1 MLKSRVITSI
11 FLALALSSAII
22 FLPPKGLAAV
32 VAAVVVI
39 SAWEWANLSGV
50 VTAWGKGIYSLSV
63 LLFIELVVHFSQ
75 LFDPAIQ
82 WGLIRDVLGVGC
94 LWWAFALLWV
104 KSYPSSAVIWG
115 ARVTRLTMGFLVLIP
130 AWTAFISLRLH
141 DHGIALI
148 FVLVG
153 IVAAADIGAYFSGK
167 AWGNRKLAPNV
178 SPGKS
183 MAGFWGGLAASSVLV
198 VVLWFLF
205 DRSQYSLIEV
215 IVIAAITSLAS
226 VLGDLLESMVKRHRG
241 IKDSGNILPGHGG
254 LMDRIDGFTA
264 AAPVFVLSLMLVGS

>member
-1 MLKSRVITSI
+1 MLKSRVITSV

-22 FLPPKGLAAV
+22 FLPAIGLAAMVAGV
-32 VAAVVVI
+32 VAI
-39 SAWEWANLSGV
+39 SAWEWANLSAIS
-50 VTAWGKGIYSLSV
+50 TALGKCLYSLSV
-63 LLFIELVVHFSQ
+63 LVLIAAVVHFSQ
-75 LFDPAIQ
+75 LYGDVIH
-82 WGLIRDVLGVGC
+82 WSLIRDILGLGC

-104 KSYPSSAVIWG
+104 KTYPGSAVIWG
-115 ARVTRLTMGFLVLIP
+115 AKVTRLVMGFLVLVP
-130 AWTAFISLRLH
+130 AWAAFASLRLH
-141 DHGIALI
+141 DHGVVLI

-153 IVAAADIGAYFSGK
+153 IVASADIGAYFSGK
-167 AWGNRKLAPNV
+167 AWGNSKLSPNV

-183 MAGFWGGLAASSVLV
+183 MAGFWGGLATSTTLV
-198 VVLWFLF
+198 VALWFIF
-205 DRSQYSLIEV
+205 DHSQYSLIEV
-215 IVIAAITSLAS
+215 IVVAVLSSLAS